1 MYFSK
6 WLLNTEIN
14 NKGQAEG
21 RSSDVPFIQYYMPS
35 TGKNFRYSV
44 HLR

>member
-1 MYFSK
+1 MALK
-6 WLLNTEIN
+6 INTEIN

-21 RSSDVPFIQYYMPS
+21 WSSDVPFIQYYMPI
-35 TGKNFRYSV
+35 TRQNFRYSV